1 MSSKDNFKALLLSRE
16 ESTPISADIVE
27 LTPDDLPQEGDVLVE
42 VAYSGLNYKDGLVL
56 AGKGGLVRNY
66 PHIGGIDFAGRV
78 VESADSNFKA
88 GDEVVLTG
96 WRVGEA
102 WWGGYAQMARVKSDW
117 LLPLPQGFSCATA
130 MAIGTAGVTAMLGIL
145 ALEEHGITPDS
156 GTILVTGATGGVGS
170 VAAMLLVRRG
180 YQVAAVSGKADAEKY
195 LARFG
200 VDEVIPRAEL
210 AEAIDRPMESARW
223 AGVIDSVG
231 GAMLARVLG
240 QVNYGGSVAAIGNA
254 GGVMVPAS
262 IIPFLLR
269 GVNLLGIDSVMQ
281 PIPRRQL
288 VWEEL
293 AKTLDFA
300 ALDAITEVIALE
312 NLPEY
317 GASILKGGVSGR
329 VVVGLA

>member
-1 MSSKDNFKALLLSRE
+1 MNFKALLLSRE

-27 LTPDDLPQEGDVLVE
+27 LTPDDLPQDGDVLVE

-66 PHIGGIDFAGRV
+66 PHIGGIDLAGRV

-145 ALEEHGITPDS
+145 ALEEHGISPDS

-180 YQVAAVSGKADAEKY
+180 YQMAAVSGKADAEKY

-200 VDEVIPRAEL
+200 VEEVIARTEL

-281 PIPRRQL
+281 PIARRQL

-293 AKTLDFA
+293 AKTLDFD
-300 ALDAITEVIALE
+300 ALDAITKTIALE
-312 NLPEY
+312 DLPEY
-317 GASILKGGVSGR
+317 AASILKGGVSGR
-329 VVVGLA
+329 VVVALA

>member
-1 MSSKDNFKALLLSRE
+1 MNYQKNFKALLLSRDADA
-16 ESTPISADIVE
+16 PISADIVE

-66 PHIGGIDFAGRV
+66 PHIGGIDLAGRV

-117 LLPLPQGFSCATA
+117 LLPLPQGFSCQTA

-200 VDEVIPRAEL
+200 VEEVIPRAEL

-281 PIPRRQL
+281 PNARRQL

-293 AKTLDFA
+293 AKTLDFD

>member
-1 MSSKDNFKALLLSRE
+1 MSSNDKFKALLLSRE
-16 ESTPISADIVE
+16 EDAPLAADIVE
-27 LTPDDLPQEGDVLVE
+27 LTPDDLPQDGDVLVE

-66 PHIGGIDFAGRV
+66 PHIGGIDLAGRV
-78 VESADSNFKA
+78 VESAHANFKA

-102 WWGGYAQMARVKSDW
+102 RWGGYAQMARVKGEW
-117 LLPLPQGFSCATA
+117 LLPLPSGFSCQTA

-145 ALEEHGITPDS
+145 ALEDHGITPDS

-180 YQVAAVSGKADAEKY
+180 YQVAGVSGKADAAEY

-200 VDEVIPRAEL
+200 VDAVIPRAEL
-210 AEAIDRPMESARW
+210 AEAIDRPLESARW

-281 PIPRRQL
+281 PNARRQL
-288 VWEEL
+288 VWQEL
-293 AKTLDFA
+293 AKTLDFE
-300 ALDAITEVIALE
+300 ALDAITEVIALDA
-312 NLPEY
+312 LPEY
-317 GASILKGGVSGR
+317 GASILKGAVSGR

>member
-1 MSSKDNFKALLLSRE
+1 MNNQKNFKALLLSRDADA
-16 ESTPISADIVE
+16 PISADIVE

-78 VESADSNFKA
+78 VESADSNFKV

-102 WWGGYAQMARVKSDW
+102 WWGGYAQLARVKGAW

-200 VDEVIPRAEL
+200 VNEVIARAEL

-240 QVNYGGSVAAIGNA
+240 QVQYGGSVAAIGNA

-281 PIPRRQL
+281 PNARRQL

-293 AKTLDFA
+293 AKTLDFD

-317 GASILKGGVSGR
+317 CASILKGGVSGR
-329 VVVGLA
+329 VVVALA

>member
-1 MSSKDNFKALLLSRE
+1 MSFKALLLSRGADA
-16 ESTPISADIVE
+16 PISADITE

-78 VESADSNFKA
+78 KESANANFKV

-102 WWGGYAQMARVKSDW
+102 WWGGYAQMARVKGEW
-117 LLPLPQGFSCATA
+117 LLPLPQGFSCQTA
-130 MAIGTAGVTAMLGIL
+130 MAVGTAGVTAMLGIL

-170 VAAMLLVRRG
+170 VAAMLLARRG
-180 YQVAAVSGKADAEKY
+180 YQVAAVSGKADAAAY

-200 VDEVIPRAEL
+200 VEEVIPRAEL
-210 AEAIDRPMESARW
+210 AETIDRPMESARW
-223 AGVIDSVG
+223 AGVVDSVG
-231 GAMLARVLG
+231 GAMLARALG
-240 QVNYGGSVAAIGNA
+240 QLQYGGSVAAIGNA

-269 GVNLLGIDSVMQ
+269 GINLLGIDSVMQ

-288 VWEEL
+288 VWQEL
-293 AKTLDFA
+293 ANTLDFD
-300 ALDAITEVIALE
+300 ALDAITKVIALDA
-312 NLPEY
+312 LPDY
-317 GASILKGGVSGR
+317 GASILKGAVSGR

>member
-1 MSSKDNFKALLLSRE
+1 MNNQKNFKALLLSRDADA
-16 ESTPISADIVE
+16 PISADIVE
-27 LTPDDLPQEGDVLVE
+27 LTADDLPQEGDVLVE

-66 PHIGGIDFAGRV
+66 PHIGGIDLAGRV

-102 WWGGYAQMARVKSDW
+102 WWGGYAQLARVKGDW
-117 LLPLPQGFSCATA
+117 LLPLPHGFSCQTA

-145 ALEEHGITPDS
+145 ALEEHGIKPDS

-200 VDEVIPRAEL
+200 VEEVIAREEL

-231 GAMLARVLG
+231 GEMLARVLG

-293 AKTLDFA
+293 AKTLDFD
-300 ALDAITEVIALE
+300 ALDAITKTIALE
-312 NLPEY
+312 DLSEY

-329 VVVGLA
+329 VVVALA

>member
-1 MSSKDNFKALLLSRE
+1 MSYQKNFKALLLSRA
-16 ESTPISADIVE
+16 ESAPISADIVE
-27 LTPDDLPQEGDVLVE
+27 LTADALPQEGDVLVE

-66 PHIGGIDFAGRV
+66 PHIGGIDLAGRV

-102 WWGGYAQMARVKSDW
+102 WWGGYAQLARVKGDW
-117 LLPLPQGFSCATA
+117 LLPLPQGFSCQTA

-200 VDEVIPRAEL
+200 VDEVIPRTEL

-281 PIPRRQL
+281 PNARRQL

-293 AKTLDFA
+293 AKTLDFD
-300 ALDAITEVIALE
+300 ALDAITKTIALE
-312 NLPEY
+312 DLPEY
-317 GASILKGGVSGR
+317 AASILKGGVSGR
-329 VVVGLA
+329 VVVALA